1 MAGKKIEVDKLSER
15 EIEILEENVLLKSKL
30 GFALGVLEA
39 VQILTKQ
46 VSPEILEK
54 NLDHLRVTVPRSIED
69 IKKGLVHFN

>member
-1 MAGKKIEVDKLSER
+1 MAGKKIEIEKLSER

>member
-1 MAGKKIEVDKLSER
+1 MTKKKSDGETLSER

-46 VSPEILEK
+46 STPEILEK
-54 NLDHLRVTVPRSIED
+54 NLEHLRLTIPRSIED
-69 IKKGLVHFN
+69 IKSGLIHFN